1 MNMIVKTLGRNFLLS
16 KPYSADVAPGPLDG
30 ASSGVALL
38 IIAIIAVAF
47 ACYSVI
53 KAIMKK

>member
-1 MNMIVKTLGRNFLLS
+1 MIVKTLGRNFLLS